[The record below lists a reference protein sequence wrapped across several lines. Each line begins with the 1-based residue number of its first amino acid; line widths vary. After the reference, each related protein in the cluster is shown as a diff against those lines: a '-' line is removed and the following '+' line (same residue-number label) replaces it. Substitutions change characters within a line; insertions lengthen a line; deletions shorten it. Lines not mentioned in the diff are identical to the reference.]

1 MRSAHRF
8 SSWVFVASAM
18 LIALSVKAQPG
29 HAVSAP
35 HAVSHAQVY
44 PVGHGAGYYPS
55 YYRGGY
61 GHSGFHGF
69 YSVGFWNGCGSGW
82 DWSWG
87 PTACSPWGWGPYYD
101 SSGLWLS
108 APPVTWVVREQ
119 ATPASQG
126 IPEPELYVYPSQ
138 RQSDEQLATD
148 RYECH
153 RWANGKTGF
162 DPTRVDQTVTATE
175 AGAQRENYYR
185 AMTACLTGRGY
196 SVK

>member
-1 MRSAHRF
+1 M
-8 SSWVFVASAM
+8 
-18 LIALSVKAQPG
+18 K
-29 HAVSAP
+29 
-35 HAVSHAQVY
+35 
-44 PVGHGAGYYPS
+44 
-55 YYRGGY
+55 
-61 GHSGFHGF
+61 
-69 YSVGFWNGCGSGW
+69 
-82 DWSWG
+82 
-87 PTACSPWGWGPYYD
+87 
-101 SSGLWLS
+101 
-108 APPVTWVVREQ
+108 WVVREQ